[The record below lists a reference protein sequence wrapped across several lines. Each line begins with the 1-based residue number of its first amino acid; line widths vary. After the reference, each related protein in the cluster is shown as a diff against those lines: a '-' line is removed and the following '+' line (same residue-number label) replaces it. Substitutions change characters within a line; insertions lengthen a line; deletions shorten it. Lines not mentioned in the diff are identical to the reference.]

1 MATRTLL
8 TYTTLTDYTDATEA
22 TLAATLTGNA
32 YGYALIYNTDKGV
45 VRIWD
50 GAAFTNNP
58 DAIVSKSLTTTDATV
73 TTIDSVAIST
83 VGGYVFVSYIEG
95 IDPTS
100 GDCIGIRMTTVCKY
114 FGGVLS
120 IVGSPDITRLS
131 DFSAAITSSADI
143 SGSSLLLRVKGKAG
157 TTINWVIKTQ
167 LTN

>member
-8 TYTTLTDYTDATEA
+8 TYTTITDYTDATEA
-22 TLAATLTGNA
+22 TFAATLTGRA
-32 YGYALIYNTDKGV
+32 YGYALIYNTTKGV

-50 GAAFTNNP
+50 GSAFTNNT
-58 DAIVSKSLTTTDATV
+58 DAIVSKSLTTTDATL
-73 TTIDSVAIST
+73 TTIDSIAIST

-95 IDPTS
+95 IDPIS

-114 FGGVLS
+114 FGGILS
-120 IVGSPDITRLS
+120 IVSTPDITRIS
-131 DFSAAITSSADI
+131 NFSAAITSSATI
-143 SGSSLLLRVKGKAG
+143 SGSSLLLQIKGKAG